1 MRRKRL
7 VLAVAIA
14 LGLTPVWLRTPVP
27 TGPLD
32 TSGRLVAVDTGPA
45 TAGPFTLAGAW
56 KIEGSAPM
64 FGGFSALALLP
75 DGRLLAG
82 TDGGRKLV
90 FARPDRATQV
100 VELSLFGPPTD
111 VNKIGADLEALTTDP
126 VTGTIWGAYES
137 SNRIRRFGTDLR
149 EQGAIRSSAMRDWG
163 YNTGAESL
171 ARLADGRFLVIEEGA
186 REFRGRPRRA
196 LLFPSDPLSGDLPLE
211 FDVLVPGDYR
221 PVDAVAVSDG
231 EDKALVLLRGL
242 RFGLPP
248 RFGTAIALL
257 DLADVRAGHRKSL
270 HIIAE
275 LGKGFPHDNYEGM
288 ALSEGADGRHLW
300 LISDDNLMS
309 YQSTY
314 LLKLRWNGERARQK
328 ARE

>member
-1 MRRKRL
+1 M
-7 VLAVAIA
+7 A
-14 LGLTPVWLRTPVP
+14 LE
-27 TGPLD
+27 
-32 TSGRLVAVDTGPA
+32 TGPA
-45 TAGPFTLAGAW
+45 TAGPFTLVGAW
-56 KIEGSAPM
+56 KVEGGAPM

-75 DGRLLAG
+75 DDRLLAG

-90 FARPDRATQV
+90 LTRPDRAM
-100 VELSLFGPPTD
+100 ESLDLSLFGPTTD

-126 VTGTIWGAYES
+126 VSGIIWGAYES
-137 SNRIRRFGTDLR
+137 SNTIRRFDAELR
-149 EQGAIRSSAMRDWG
+149 EDGAFRPSVMRDWA

-186 REFRGRPRRA
+186 CEFRGRPHRA

-211 FDVLVPGDYR
+211 FEVLVPGDYR
-221 PVDAVAVSDG
+221 PVDAVAVSAG
-231 EDKALVLLRGL
+231 EALVLLRDL

-257 DLADVRAGHRKSL
+257 DLADVQAGDRKSL
-270 HIIAE
+270 QIIAE
-275 LGKGFPHDNYEGM
+275 LGEGFPHDNYEGM
-288 ALSEGADGRHLW
+288 ALSEDADGRHLW

>member
-7 VLAVAIA
+7 VLAAAIA
-14 LGLTPVWLRTPVP
+14 VSLTPVWLRTPVS
-27 TGPLD
+27 TGPVD

-56 KIEGSAPM
+56 TIEGSAPM
-64 FGGFSALALLP
+64 FGGFSALAMLP

-90 FARPDRATQV
+90 FTRPDRAAQV
-100 VELSLFGPPTD
+100 VELSPFGPPTD

-137 SNRIRRFGTDLR
+137 SNTIRRFDAELR
-149 EQGAIRSSAMRDWG
+149 EDGAFRPSAMRDWG

-171 ARLADGRFLVIEEGA
+171 ARLADGRFLGIEESA
-186 REFRGRPRRA
+186 REFRGRPHRA
-196 LLFPSDPLSGDLPLE
+196 LLFPSDPLSGDMPLE
-211 FDVLVPGDYR
+211 FEVLVPGDYR
-221 PVDAVAVSDG
+221 PVDAVALGDG
-231 EDKALVLLRGL
+231 VLLVLLRDL

-248 RFGTAIALL
+248 RFGTAIALI
-257 DLADVRAGHRKSL
+257 DLADVRAGDRNSL

-275 LGKGFPHDNYEGM
+275 LGESFPHDNYEGM
-288 ALSEGADGRHLW
+288 ALSEDADGRHLW